1 MFRHWPLSIL
11 SATLISLRCSR
22 NGVQTRWRSITKSS
36 DGYAAGLEYEALAA
50 AAGKYPEEALQW
62 TEETL
67 PDIRTHYEYLLNH
80 EDIVGM
86 LGALKRSNR

>member
-1 MFRHWPLSIL
+1 MLQER
-11 SATLISLRCSR
+11 SADEVAFDNEVLIWLRSGFGIR
-22 NGVQTRWRSITKSS
+22 
-36 DGYAAGLEYEALAA
+36 EALAA
-50 AAGKYPEEALQW
+50 AAGRYPEEALQW

-86 LGALKRSNR
+86 LDALKRRNR